1 MPDLKDFAPFL
12 AFLLATTVGTLVA
25 GVGYVLAKRSPDV
38 LAARKAAAEKEY
50 TDTLKGL
57 NAALD
62 ERLGMTKEEL
72 EAQTRLVKQL
82 RASEEKLRQRLDHL
96 EKVIAEITLE
106 NRRLRRA
113 LVEANIPVPEPLPP
127 LDGAT

>member
-38 LAARKAAAEKEY
+38 LAAKKAAAEKEY

-82 RASEEKLRQRLDHL
+82 RASEEKLRR
-96 EKVIAEITLE
+96 VIAEITLE